1 MSSGAVRRLQ
11 SCIDLANKHPSRKHR
26 GVAYCPI
33 GMKPNTVTSLGE
45 MWDVSFEA
53 SMSAN

>member
-1 MSSGAVRRLQ
+1 MNSGAVRRLQ